1 MCVCVYERGRDL
13 NCDIHVRGKA
23 VRSKH
28 DSSLDNF
35 LRRERRHDLNFA
47 CKPVFRTVLNVTLRG
62 EFCFFLMTQGTY
74 IIGCSLN
81 WKNLALS

>member
-1 MCVCVYERGRDL
+1 MLEVKRVAALAGSGRLEGTRICVCVYERGRDL

-35 LRRERRHDLNFA
+35 LRRERRHELNFA

-62 EFCFFLMTQGTY
+62 EFFFF
-74 IIGCSLN
+74 
-81 WKNLALS
+81 